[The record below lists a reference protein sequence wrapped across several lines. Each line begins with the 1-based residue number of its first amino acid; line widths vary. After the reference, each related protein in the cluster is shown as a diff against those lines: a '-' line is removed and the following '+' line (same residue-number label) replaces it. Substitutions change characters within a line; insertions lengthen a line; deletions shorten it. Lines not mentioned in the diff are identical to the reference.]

1 MTMENVFWFDTNR
14 FFAILTSGKMEAPT
28 NGRPDGL
35 RGERVVAG
43 GEDDLVDER
52 PDELLGG

>member
-1 MTMENVFWFDTNR
+1 MENVFWFDTNR